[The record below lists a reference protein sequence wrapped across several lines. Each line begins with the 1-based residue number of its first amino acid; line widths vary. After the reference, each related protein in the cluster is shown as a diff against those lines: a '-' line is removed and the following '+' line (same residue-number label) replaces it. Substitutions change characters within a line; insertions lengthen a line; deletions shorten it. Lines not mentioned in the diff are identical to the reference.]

1 MIAQTTSLSS
11 LSSSG
16 AVQWKSQGTASSAG
30 VFQAA
35 GPAKDSVS
43 VSKLGQALSGVAAD
57 AFKHLDSKARGALET
72 LVTSG
77 RISAEDAV
85 LGLRAMATNAT
96 FTRYGRERP
105 RDQEDAE
112 RLTASDSLLDKQRA
126 LNDRM
131 GAAREAFGQAF
142 AGLQKAQE
150 RGELSME
157 QVRDGL
163 RPAQEAYDAEL
174 AAINE
179 ERAAIGE
186 ASSLEAGF
194 AKTVK
199 GFNAAMAPMMSGDGF
214 TEAFSEKGNAAA
226 QKLQELGFNKQV
238 FGNAFERFAAAVD
251 IPGVGRK
258 AGASAP
264 AEPQHAASSPAAAHS
279 PATADVTSATGAT
292 PGQPETVTSAQDSP
306 GKLAGDPGNAQA
318 ALSMLQSALAPGAQK
333 SGSGGIL
340 GALSE
345 EHVKT
350 RDALANGLLN
360 ALKSGA
366 GKAKA
371 DGAAV

>member
-258 AGASAP
+258 VGASAP
-264 AEPQHAASSPAAAHS
+264 AEPQQAASSPAAAHS

-292 PGQPETVTSAQDSP
+292 PGQPDTVTSAQDSP

-371 DGAAV
+371 DDAAV

>member
-57 AFKHLDSKARGALET
+57 AFKYLASKARGALET

-264 AEPQHAASSPAAAHS
+264 AEPQQAASSPAAAHS

-292 PGQPETVTSAQDSP
+292 PGQPDTVTSAQDSP

>member
-1 MIAQTTSLSS
+1 MIGQATSVSA

-16 AVQWKSQGTASSAG
+16 SVQWKSQSTASSVG
-30 VFQAA
+30 VFQAT

-57 AFKHLDSKARGALET
+57 AFKHLDSKARGALEN

-112 RLTASDSLLDKQRA
+112 RLAASESLLDKQRA
-126 LNDRM
+126 LNERM

-163 RPAQEAYDAEL
+163 RPAQEAHDAEL

-199 GFNAAMAPMMSGDGF
+199 GFNAAMASMMSGDGF

-238 FGNAFERFAAAVD
+238 FGSAFERFAAAVD
-251 IPGVGRK
+251 IPGIGRK

-264 AEPQHAASSPAAAHS
+264 AEPQQAASSPAAATS
-279 PATADVTSATGAT
+279 PATADTTAATGET
-292 PGQPETVTSAQDSP
+292 PVQPDTVASAQDSP
-306 GKLAGDPGNAQA
+306 GKPAGDPGNAQA

-333 SGSGGIL
+333 TGSGGIL

-350 RDALANGLLN
+350 RDALANGLLD

-366 GKAKA
+366 GKTKA
-371 DGAAV
+371 DGADV

>member
-30 VFQAA
+30 VFQAT

-264 AEPQHAASSPAAAHS
+264 AEPQQAASSPAAAHS